1 MKRGFFLK
9 LARSNI
15 SKNRRFF
22 LPRILSEAGLLC
34 VFYIVFTLRTDERI
48 LQLRGGQYIEV
59 FMSIG
64 VAVMMLLS
72 VILLF
77 YINSFLMKQ
86 RKREFG
92 VYNILGMEKRHI
104 CRVLFHETA
113 LSSLASVVLGLAMG
127 TLFYKLCSLLICQL
141 LNAEIVLGF
150 YFINARSLALSGAF
164 FLVLDV
170 MAYGVNCVTIAR
182 MKPVE
187 MLSSAN
193 VGEREPKVKWPLLV
207 LGLLAL
213 GGGYY
218 ISVTTQNPLKAIVL
232 FFVAVILV
240 IIGTYFLFVAGSI
253 FVLKALKKNK
263 RFYYNKKHMPA
274 VSGLLY
280 RMKQN
285 AVGLASIAILATGV
299 LVMISTTVSLYAGAE
314 ETVKRNFPQD
324 YYLSARYLQWSD
336 EGRLLHAEDMPRET
350 LFRAVEQGAEK
361 NGLTIKEMDFQE
373 YLTVSYRNENGG
385 LYCRQAGGNAA
396 DSLKGLS
403 VMTYI
408 TQEMYRSLGGEELN
422 LAEDEI
428 AVCPMDIRQ
437 RGLDRTEITIE
448 GDSYQVKTVLPE
460 FPIRSGMEE
469 LSTNCYGVVVADD
482 SVLAHLYDQQKQV
495 YGDAASDYTRRIA
508 ASFAGRGA
516 NGDVGEKLERDVE
529 EYLREYLKEV
539 AFPQQQEPGESLAI
553 TGNTVWGARES
564 VTAMC
569 GALLFLGILLG
580 LVCLFATVMIVYY
593 KQISEGYE
601 DRTRFQIMQKVGM
614 SRREVRKTI
623 NSQVLMVFFL
633 PLIVAGIHLA
643 FAFPILEKLL
653 HVLMLSST
661 SLFVLC
667 SLITFG
673 VFAEVYVVIYL
684 GTARTYYKIVR

>member
-1 MKRGFFLK
+1 MKTGFFLK

-34 VFYIVFTLRTDERI
+34 VFYIVFTLRADERI

-64 VAVMMLLS
+64 VVVMMLLS

-92 VYNILGMEKRHI
+92 VYNILGLEKRHI

-182 MKPVE
+182 LKPVE
-187 MLSSAN
+187 LLSSAN

-218 ISVTTQNPLKAIVL
+218 ISLTTQNPLKALVL

-314 ETVKRNFPQD
+314 ETVKRNYPQD

-336 EGRLLHAEDMPRET
+336 EGRLLHSEDMPRET
-350 LFRAVEQGAEK
+350 LLRAVEQGAEK
-361 NGLTIKEMDFQE
+361 NGLTIKEIALQE
-373 YLTVSYRNENGG
+373 YLTVSYIYENDT
-385 LYCRQAGGNAA
+385 LTCERVSGNAA
-396 DSLKGLS
+396 DNLKGLS
-403 VMTYI
+403 VITYI
-408 TQEMYRSLGGEELN
+408 TEEMYRSLGGEALN
-422 LAEDEI
+422 LAKDEI

-437 RGLDRTEITIE
+437 SGFDRPTLTIGE
-448 GDSYQVKTVLPE
+448 DTYQIKTTIPL
-460 FPIRSGMEE
+460 FPISSGMEAAA
-469 LSTNCYGVVVADD
+469 TNSYGIVVEDE
-482 SVLAHLYDQQKQV
+482 SVLAHIFDQQKAA
-495 YGDAASDYTRRIA
+495 YGEAASDYTRRIA

-529 EYLREYLKEV
+529 EYLKEA
-539 AFPQQQEPGESLAI
+539 AFPQQQEPGESLVI

-569 GALLFLGILLG
+569 GALLFLGIILG
-580 LVCLFATVMIVYY
+580 LVCLFATVLIVYY

-601 DRTRFQIMQKVGM
+601 DRVRFQIMQKVGM
-614 SRREVRKTI
+614 SRREVKSTI
-623 NSQVLMVFFL
+623 NSQVLLVFFL
-633 PLIVAGIHLA
+633 PLVVAGMHLA
-643 FAFPILEKLL
+643 FAFPILEKVLHILL
-653 HVLMLSST
+653 LSST
-661 SLFVLC
+661 SLFVIC
-667 SLITFG
+667 SLVTFG
-673 VFAEVYVVIYL
+673 VFAAVYTLIYMA
-684 GTARTYYKIVR
+684 TARTYYKIVR

>member
-1 MKRGFFLK
+1 MKTGFFLK

-34 VFYIVFTLRTDERI
+34 VFYIVFTLRADERI

-92 VYNILGMEKRHI
+92 VYNILGLEKRHI

-150 YFINARSLALSGAF
+150 YFINARSLTLSGAF

-182 MKPVE
+182 LKPVE
-187 MLSSAN
+187 LLSSAN

-218 ISVTTQNPLKAIVL
+218 ISLTTQNPLKALVL

-285 AVGLASIAILATGV
+285 AVGLASIAVLATGV

-314 ETVKRNFPQD
+314 ETVKRNYPQD

-336 EGRLLHAEDMPRET
+336 EGQLLHAEDMPRET
-350 LFRAVEQGAEK
+350 MLRAVEQGAEK
-361 NGLTIKEMDFQE
+361 NGLTIKEIALQE
-373 YLTVSYRNENGG
+373 YLTVSYIYENDT
-385 LYCRQAGGNAA
+385 LTCERVSGNAA
-396 DSLKGLS
+396 DNLKGLS
-403 VMTYI
+403 VITYI
-408 TQEMYRSLGGEELN
+408 TEEMYRSLGGEALN
-422 LAEDEI
+422 LAKDEI

-437 RGLDRTEITIE
+437 SGFDRPTLTIGE
-448 GDSYQVKTVLPE
+448 DTYQIKTTIPL
-460 FPIRSGMEE
+460 FPISSGMEAAA
-469 LSTNCYGVVVADD
+469 TNSYGVVVADE
-482 SVLAHLYDQQKQV
+482 SVLAHIIDQQKAA
-495 YGDAASDYTRRIA
+495 YGEAASDYTRRIA
-508 ASFAGRGA
+508 ASFAGREA

-529 EYLREYLKEV
+529 AYLKEA
-539 AFPQQQEPGESLAI
+539 AFPQQQEPGESLVI

-569 GALLFLGILLG
+569 GALLFLGIILG
-580 LVCLFATVMIVYY
+580 LVCLFATVLIVYY

-601 DRTRFQIMQKVGM
+601 DRVRFQIMQKVGM
-614 SRREVRKTI
+614 SRREVKSTI
-623 NSQVLMVFFL
+623 NSQVLLVFFL
-633 PLIVAGIHLA
+633 PLVVAGMHLA
-643 FAFPILEKLL
+643 FAFPILEKVLHILL
-653 HVLMLSST
+653 LSST
-661 SLFVLC
+661 SLFVIC
-667 SLITFG
+667 SLVTFG
-673 VFAEVYVVIYL
+673 VFAAVYTLIYMA
-684 GTARTYYKIVR
+684 TARTYYKIVR

>member
-1 MKRGFFLK
+1 MKTGFFLK

-34 VFYIVFTLRTDERI
+34 VFYIVFTLRADERI

-64 VAVMMLLS
+64 VVVMMLLS

-92 VYNILGMEKRHI
+92 VYNILGLEKRHI

-150 YFINARSLALSGAF
+150 YFINARSLTLSGAF

-182 MKPVE
+182 LKPVE
-187 MLSSAN
+187 MLSSTN

-218 ISVTTQNPLKAIVL
+218 ISLTTQNPLKALVL

-314 ETVKRNFPQD
+314 ETVKRNYPQD
-324 YYLSARYLQWSD
+324 YYLSARYMQWSD
-336 EGRLLHAEDMPRET
+336 EGVLLHSEDMPRET
-350 LFRAVEQGAEK
+350 LLRAVEQGAEK

-373 YLTVSYRNENGG
+373 YLTVSYIYENDT
-385 LYCRQAGGNAA
+385 LTCERVSGNAA
-396 DSLKGLS
+396 DNLKGLS
-403 VMTYI
+403 VITYI
-408 TQEMYRSLGGEELN
+408 TEEMYRSLGGEALN
-422 LAEDEI
+422 LAKDEI

-437 RGLDRTEITIE
+437 SGFDRPTLTIGE
-448 GDSYQVKTVLPE
+448 DTYQIKTTIPL
-460 FPIRSGMEE
+460 FPISSGMEAAA
-469 LSTNCYGVVVADD
+469 TNSYGIVVEDE
-482 SVLAHLYDQQKQV
+482 SVLAHIFDQQKAA
-495 YGDAASDYTRRIA
+495 YGEAASDYTRRIA

-516 NGDVGEKLERDVE
+516 NSDVGEKLERDVK
-529 EYLREYLKEV
+529 EYLKEV
-539 AFPQQQEPGESLAI
+539 AFPQQQEPGEGMII

-569 GALLFLGILLG
+569 GALLFLGIILG
-580 LVCLFATVMIVYY
+580 LVCLFATVLIVYY

-601 DRTRFQIMQKVGM
+601 DRARFQIMQKVGM
-614 SRREVRKTI
+614 SRREVKSTI
-623 NSQVLMVFFL
+623 NSQVLLVFFL
-633 PLIVAGIHLA
+633 PLVVAGMHLA
-643 FAFPILEKLL
+643 FAFPILEKVLHILL
-653 HVLMLSST
+653 LSST
-661 SLFVLC
+661 SLCVVC
-667 SLITFG
+667 SLVTFG
-673 VFAEVYVVIYL
+673 VFAAVYTLIYTA
-684 GTARTYYKIVR
+684 TARTYYKIVR

>member
-1 MKRGFFLK
+1 MKTGFFLK

-34 VFYIVFTLRTDERI
+34 VFYIVFTLRADERI

-64 VAVMMLLS
+64 TAVMMLLS

-92 VYNILGMEKRHI
+92 VYNILGLEKRHI

-141 LNAEIVLGF
+141 LNAEIILGF

-170 MAYGVNCVTIAR
+170 VSYGVNCVTIAR

-207 LGLLAL
+207 LGVLAL

-218 ISVTTQNPLKAIVL
+218 ISLTTQNPLKALVL

-336 EGRLLHAEDMPRET
+336 EGQLLHSEDMPRET
-350 LFRAVEQGAEK
+350 LLRAVEQGAEK

-373 YLTVSYRNENGG
+373 YLTVSYIYENDT
-385 LYCRQAGGNAA
+385 LTCERVSGNAA
-396 DSLKGLS
+396 DNLKGLS
-403 VMTYI
+403 VITYI
-408 TQEMYRSLGGEELN
+408 TEEMYRSLGGEALN
-422 LAEDEI
+422 LAKDEI

-437 RGLDRTEITIE
+437 SGFDRPTLTIGE
-448 GDSYQVKTVLPE
+448 DTYQIKTTIPL
-460 FPIRSGMEE
+460 FPISSGMEAAA
-469 LSTNCYGVVVADD
+469 TNSYGIVVEDE
-482 SVLAHLYDQQKQV
+482 SVLAHIFDQQKAA
-495 YGDAASDYTRRIA
+495 YGEAASDYTRRIA

-529 EYLREYLKEV
+529 EYLKEA
-539 AFPQQQEPGESLAI
+539 AFPQQQEPGEGMTI

-569 GALLFLGILLG
+569 GALLFLGIILG
-580 LVCLFATVMIVYY
+580 LVCLFATVLIVYY

-601 DRTRFQIMQKVGM
+601 DRARFQIMQKVGM
-614 SRREVRKTI
+614 SRREVKSTI
-623 NSQVLMVFFL
+623 NSQVLLVFFL
-633 PLIVAGIHLA
+633 PLVVAGMHLA
-643 FAFPILEKLL
+643 FAFPILEKVLHILL
-653 HVLMLSST
+653 LSST
-661 SLFVLC
+661 SLFVVC
-667 SLITFG
+667 SLVTFG
-673 VFAEVYVVIYL
+673 VFAAVYTLIYTA
-684 GTARTYYKIVR
+684 TARTYYKIVR

>member
-1 MKRGFFLK
+1 MKTGFFLK

-34 VFYIVFTLRTDERI
+34 VFYIVFTLRADERI

-92 VYNILGMEKRHI
+92 VYNILGLEKRHI

-150 YFINARSLALSGAF
+150 YFINARSLTLSGAF

-182 MKPVE
+182 LKPVE
-187 MLSSAN
+187 LLSSAN

-218 ISVTTQNPLKAIVL
+218 ISLTTQNPLKALVL

-253 FVLKALKKNK
+253 FVLTALKKNK

-285 AVGLASIAILATGV
+285 AVGLASIAVLATGV

-314 ETVKRNFPQD
+314 ETVKRNYPQD

-336 EGRLLHAEDMPRET
+336 EGQLLHAEDMPRET
-350 LFRAVEQGAEK
+350 MLRAVEQGAEK
-361 NGLTIKEMDFQE
+361 NGLTIKEIALQE
-373 YLTVSYRNENGG
+373 YLTVSYIYENDT
-385 LYCRQAGGNAA
+385 LTCERVSGNAA
-396 DSLKGLS
+396 DNLKGLS
-403 VMTYI
+403 VITYI
-408 TQEMYRSLGGEELN
+408 TEEMYRSLGGEALN
-422 LAEDEI
+422 LAKDEI

-437 RGLDRTEITIE
+437 SGFDRPTLTIGE
-448 GDSYQVKTVLPE
+448 DTYQIKTTIPL
-460 FPIRSGMEE
+460 FPMSSGMEAAA
-469 LSTNCYGVVVADD
+469 TNSYGVVVADE
-482 SVLAHLYDQQKQV
+482 SVLAHIFDQQKAA
-495 YGDAASDYTRRIA
+495 YGEAASDYTRRIA
-508 ASFAGRGA
+508 ASFAGREA

-529 EYLREYLKEV
+529 AYLKEA
-539 AFPQQQEPGESLAI
+539 AFPQQQEPGESLVI

-569 GALLFLGILLG
+569 GALLFLGIILG
-580 LVCLFATVMIVYY
+580 LVCLFATVLIVYY

-601 DRTRFQIMQKVGM
+601 DRVRFQIMQKVGM
-614 SRREVRKTI
+614 SRREVKSTI
-623 NSQVLMVFFL
+623 NSQVLLVFFL
-633 PLIVAGIHLA
+633 PLVVAGMHLA
-643 FAFPILEKLL
+643 FAFPILEKVLHILL
-653 HVLMLSST
+653 LSST
-661 SLFVLC
+661 SLFVIC
-667 SLITFG
+667 SLVTFG
-673 VFAEVYVVIYL
+673 VFAAVYTLIYMA
-684 GTARTYYKIVR
+684 TARTYYKIVR

>member
-1 MKRGFFLK
+1 MKTGFFLK

-64 VAVMMLLS
+64 TAVMMLLS

-92 VYNILGMEKRHI
+92 VYNILGLEKRHI

-141 LNAEIVLGF
+141 LNAEIILGF

-164 FLVLDV
+164 FLVLDMV
-170 MAYGVNCVTIAR
+170 SYGVNCVTIAR

-193 VGEREPKVKWPLLV
+193 VGEREPKVKWALLV
-207 LGLLAL
+207 LGVLAL

-218 ISVTTQNPLKAIVL
+218 ISLTAQNPLKALVL

-336 EGRLLHAEDMPRET
+336 EGQLLHSEDMPRET
-350 LFRAVEQGAEK
+350 LLRAVEQGAEK

-373 YLTVSYRNENGG
+373 YLTVSYIYENDT
-385 LYCRQAGGNAA
+385 LTCERVSGNAA
-396 DSLKGLS
+396 DNLKGLS
-403 VMTYI
+403 VITYI
-408 TQEMYRSLGGEELN
+408 TEEMYRSLGGEALN
-422 LAEDEI
+422 LAKDEI

-437 RGLDRTEITIE
+437 SGFDRPTLTIGE
-448 GDSYQVKTVLPE
+448 DTYQIKTTIPL
-460 FPIRSGMEE
+460 FPISSGMEAAA
-469 LSTNCYGVVVADD
+469 TNSYGIVVEDE
-482 SVLAHLYDQQKQV
+482 SVLAHIFDQQKAA
-495 YGDAASDYTRRIA
+495 YGEAASDYTRRIA

-529 EYLREYLKEV
+529 AYLKEA
-539 AFPQQQEPGESLAI
+539 AFPQQQEPGEGMTI

-569 GALLFLGILLG
+569 GALLFLGIILG
-580 LVCLFATVMIVYY
+580 LVCLFATVLIVYY

-601 DRTRFQIMQKVGM
+601 DRARFQIMQKVGM
-614 SRREVRKTI
+614 SRREVKSTI
-623 NSQVLMVFFL
+623 NSQVLLVFFL
-633 PLIVAGIHLA
+633 PLVVAGMHLA
-643 FAFPILEKLL
+643 FAFPILEKVLHILL
-653 HVLMLSST
+653 LSST
-661 SLFVLC
+661 SLFVAC
-667 SLITFG
+667 SLVTFG
-673 VFAEVYVVIYL
+673 VFAAVYTLIYTA
-684 GTARTYYKIVR
+684 TARTYYKIVR

>member
-1 MKRGFFLK
+1 MKTGFFLK

-64 VAVMMLLS
+64 TAVMMLLS

-92 VYNILGMEKRHI
+92 VYNILGLEKRHI

-141 LNAEIVLGF
+141 LNAEIILGF

-170 MAYGVNCVTIAR
+170 VSYGVNCVTIAR

-187 MLSSAN
+187 MLSSTN

-207 LGLLAL
+207 LGVLAL

-218 ISVTTQNPLKAIVL
+218 ISLTTQNPLKALVL

-314 ETVKRNFPQD
+314 ETVKRNYPQD
-324 YYLSARYLQWSD
+324 YYLSARYMQWSD
-336 EGRLLHAEDMPRET
+336 EGVLLHSEDMPRET
-350 LFRAVEQGAEK
+350 LLRAVEQGAEK

-373 YLTVSYRNENGG
+373 YLTVSYIYENDT
-385 LYCRQAGGNAA
+385 LTCERVSGNAA
-396 DSLKGLS
+396 DNLKGLS
-403 VMTYI
+403 VITYI
-408 TQEMYRSLGGEELN
+408 TEEMYRSLGGEALN
-422 LAEDEI
+422 LAKDEI

-437 RGLDRTEITIE
+437 SGFDRPTLTIGE
-448 GDSYQVKTVLPE
+448 DTYQIKTTIPL
-460 FPIRSGMEE
+460 FPISSGMEAAA
-469 LSTNCYGVVVADD
+469 TNSYGIVVEDE
-482 SVLAHLYDQQKQV
+482 SVLAHIFDQQKAA
-495 YGDAASDYTRRIA
+495 YGEAASDYTRRIA

-516 NGDVGEKLERDVE
+516 NGDVGEKLERDVK
-529 EYLREYLKEV
+529 EYLKEV
-539 AFPQQQEPGESLAI
+539 AFPQQQEPGEGMII

-569 GALLFLGILLG
+569 GALLFLGIILG
-580 LVCLFATVMIVYY
+580 LVCLFATVLIVYY

-601 DRTRFQIMQKVGM
+601 DRARFQIMQKVGM
-614 SRREVRKTI
+614 SRREVKSTI
-623 NSQVLMVFFL
+623 NSQVLLVFFL
-633 PLIVAGIHLA
+633 PLVVAGIHLA
-643 FAFPILEKLL
+643 FAFPILEKVLHILL
-653 HVLMLSST
+653 LSST
-661 SLFVLC
+661 SLFVVC
-667 SLITFG
+667 SLVTFG
-673 VFAEVYVVIYL
+673 VFAAVYTLIYMA
-684 GTARTYYKIVR
+684 TARTYYKIVR

>member
-1 MKRGFFLK
+1 MKIGFFLK

-34 VFYIVFTLRTDERI
+34 VFYIVFTLRADERI

-64 VAVMMLLS
+64 TAVMMLLS

-92 VYNILGMEKRHI
+92 VYNILGLEKRHI

-141 LNAEIVLGF
+141 LNAEIILGF

-170 MAYGVNCVTIAR
+170 VSYGVNCVTIAR

-207 LGLLAL
+207 LGVLAL

-218 ISVTTQNPLKAIVL
+218 ISLTTQNPLKALVL

-263 RFYYNKKHMPA
+263 RFYYNKKYMPA

-336 EGRLLHAEDMPRET
+336 EGRLLHSEDMPRET
-350 LFRAVEQGAEK
+350 LLRAVEQGAEK

-373 YLTVSYRNENGG
+373 YLTVSYIYENDT
-385 LYCRQAGGNAA
+385 LTCERVSGNAA
-396 DSLKGLS
+396 DNLKGLS
-403 VMTYI
+403 VITYI
-408 TQEMYRSLGGEELN
+408 TEEMYRSLGGEALN
-422 LAEDEI
+422 LAKDEI

-437 RGLDRTEITIE
+437 SGFDRPTLTIGE
-448 GDSYQVKTVLPE
+448 DTYQIKTTIPL
-460 FPIRSGMEE
+460 FPISSGMEAA
-469 LSTNCYGVVVADD
+469 TNSYGIVVEDE
-482 SVLAHLYDQQKQV
+482 SVLAHIFDQQKAA
-495 YGDAASDYTRRIA
+495 YGEAASDYTRRIA

-529 EYLREYLKEV
+529 EYLKEA
-539 AFPQQQEPGESLAI
+539 AFPQQQEPGEGMTI

-569 GALLFLGILLG
+569 GALLFLGIILG
-580 LVCLFATVMIVYY
+580 LVCLFATVLIVYY

-601 DRTRFQIMQKVGM
+601 DRVRFQIMQKVGM
-614 SRREVRKTI
+614 SRREVKSTI
-623 NSQVLMVFFL
+623 NSQVLLVFFL
-633 PLIVAGIHLA
+633 PLVVAGMHLA
-643 FAFPILEKLL
+643 FAFPILEKVLHILL
-653 HVLMLSST
+653 LSST
-661 SLFVLC
+661 SLFVAC
-667 SLITFG
+667 SLVTFG
-673 VFAEVYVVIYL
+673 VFAAVYTLIYTA
-684 GTARTYYKIVR
+684 TARTYYKIVR

>member
-1 MKRGFFLK
+1 MKTGFFLK

-15 SKNRRFF
+15 SKNRRCF

-34 VFYIVFTLRTDERI
+34 VFYIVFTLRADERI

-92 VYNILGMEKRHI
+92 VYNILGLEKRHI

-113 LSSLASVVLGLAMG
+113 LSSLASVVLGLAIG
-127 TLFYKLCSLLICQL
+127 VLFYKLCSLLICQL

-182 MKPVE
+182 LKPVE
-187 MLSSAN
+187 LLSSAN

-218 ISVTTQNPLKAIVL
+218 ISLTTQNPLKALVL

-314 ETVKRNFPQD
+314 ETVKRNYPQD

-336 EGRLLHAEDMPRET
+336 EGQLLHSEDMPRET
-350 LFRAVEQGAEK
+350 MLRAVEQGAEK
-361 NGLTIKEMDFQE
+361 NGLTIKEIALQE
-373 YLTVSYRNENGG
+373 YLTVSYIYENDT
-385 LYCRQAGGNAA
+385 LTCERVSGNAA
-396 DSLKGLS
+396 DNLKGLS
-403 VMTYI
+403 VITYI
-408 TQEMYRSLGGEELN
+408 TEEMYRSLGGEALN
-422 LAEDEI
+422 LAKDEI

-437 RGLDRTEITIE
+437 SGFDRPTLTIGE
-448 GDSYQVKTVLPE
+448 DTYQIKTTIPL
-460 FPIRSGMEE
+460 FPISSGMEAAA
-469 LSTNCYGVVVADD
+469 TNSYGIVAEDE
-482 SVLAHLYDQQKQV
+482 SVLAHIFDQQKAA
-495 YGDAASDYTRRIA
+495 YGEAASDYTRRIA

-529 EYLREYLKEV
+529 EYLKEA
-539 AFPQQQEPGESLAI
+539 AFPQQQEPGESLDI
-553 TGNTVWGARES
+553 RGNTVWGARES

-569 GALLFLGILLG
+569 GALLFLGIILG
-580 LVCLFATVMIVYY
+580 LVCLFATVLIVYY

-601 DRTRFQIMQKVGM
+601 DRVRFQIMQKVGM
-614 SRREVRKTI
+614 SRREVKSTI
-623 NSQVLMVFFL
+623 NSQVLLVFFL
-633 PLIVAGIHLA
+633 PLVVAGMHLA
-643 FAFPILEKLL
+643 FAFPILEKVLHILL
-653 HVLMLSST
+653 LSST
-661 SLFVLC
+661 SLFVIC
-667 SLITFG
+667 SLVTFG
-673 VFAEVYVVIYL
+673 VFAAVYTLIYMA
-684 GTARTYYKIVR
+684 TARTYYKIVR

>member
-1 MKRGFFLK
+1 MKTGFFLK

-64 VAVMMLLS
+64 TAVMMLLS

-92 VYNILGMEKRHI
+92 VYNILGLEKRHI

-141 LNAEIVLGF
+141 LNAEIILGF

-164 FLVLDV
+164 FLVLDMV
-170 MAYGVNCVTIAR
+170 SYGVNCVTIAR

-193 VGEREPKVKWPLLV
+193 VGEREPKVKWALLV
-207 LGLLAL
+207 LGVLAL

-218 ISVTTQNPLKAIVL
+218 ISLTTQNPLKALVL

-263 RFYYNKKHMPA
+263 RFYYNKKHMSA

-336 EGRLLHAEDMPRET
+336 EGQLLHSEDMPRET
-350 LFRAVEQGAEK
+350 LLRAVEQGAEK
-361 NGLTIKEMDFQE
+361 NGLTIKEIALQE
-373 YLTVSYRNENGG
+373 YLTVSYIYENDT
-385 LYCRQAGGNAA
+385 LTCERVSGNAA
-396 DSLKGLS
+396 DNLKGLS
-403 VMTYI
+403 VITYI
-408 TQEMYRSLGGEELN
+408 TEEMYRSLGGEALN
-422 LAEDEI
+422 LAKDEI

-437 RGLDRTEITIE
+437 SGFDRPTLTIGE
-448 GDSYQVKTVLPE
+448 DTYQIKTTIPL
-460 FPIRSGMEE
+460 FPISSGMEAAA
-469 LSTNCYGVVVADD
+469 TNSYGIVVEDE
-482 SVLAHLYDQQKQV
+482 SVLAHIFDQQKAA
-495 YGDAASDYTRRIA
+495 YGEAASDYTRRIA

-529 EYLREYLKEV
+529 AYLKEV
-539 AFPQQQEPGESLAI
+539 AFPQQQKPGEGMTI

-569 GALLFLGILLG
+569 GALLFLGIILG
-580 LVCLFATVMIVYY
+580 LVCLFATVLIVYY
-593 KQISEGYE
+593 KQVSEGYE
-601 DRTRFQIMQKVGM
+601 DRARFQIMQKVGM
-614 SRREVRKTI
+614 SRREVKSTI
-623 NSQVLMVFFL
+623 NSQVLLVFFL
-633 PLIVAGIHLA
+633 PLVVAGMHLA
-643 FAFPILEKLL
+643 FAFPILEKVLHILL
-653 HVLMLSST
+653 LSST
-661 SLFVLC
+661 SLFVAC
-667 SLITFG
+667 SLVTFG
-673 VFAEVYVVIYL
+673 VFAAVYTLIYTA
-684 GTARTYYKIVR
+684 TARTYYKIVR

>member
-34 VFYIVFTLRTDERI
+34 VFYIVFTLRADERI

-64 VAVMMLLS
+64 VVVMMLLS

-92 VYNILGMEKRHI
+92 VYNILGLEKRHI

-170 MAYGVNCVTIAR
+170 VAYGVNCVTIAR
-182 MKPVE
+182 LKPVE
-187 MLSSAN
+187 LLSSAN
-193 VGEREPKVKWPLLV
+193 VGEQEPKVKWPLLV

-218 ISVTTQNPLKAIVL
+218 ISLTTQNPLKALVL

-314 ETVKRNFPQD
+314 ETVKRNYPQD

-336 EGRLLHAEDMPRET
+336 EGQLLHAEDMPRET
-350 LFRAVEQGAEK
+350 LLRAVEQGAEK
-361 NGLTIKEMDFQE
+361 NGLTIKEIALQE
-373 YLTVSYRNENGG
+373 YLTVSYIYENDT
-385 LYCRQAGGNAA
+385 LTCERVSGNAA
-396 DSLKGLS
+396 DNLKGLS
-403 VMTYI
+403 VITYI
-408 TQEMYRSLGGEELN
+408 TEEMYRSLGGEALN
-422 LAEDEI
+422 LAKDEI

-437 RGLDRTEITIE
+437 SGFDRPTLTIGE
-448 GDSYQVKTVLPE
+448 DTYQIKTTIPL
-460 FPIRSGMEE
+460 FPISSGMEAAA
-469 LSTNCYGVVVADD
+469 TNSYGIVVEDE
-482 SVLAHLYDQQKQV
+482 SVLAHIFDQQKAA
-495 YGDAASDYTRRIA
+495 YGEAASDYTRRIA

-516 NGDVGEKLERDVE
+516 NGDVGEKLERDVK
-529 EYLREYLKEV
+529 EYLKEV
-539 AFPQQQEPGESLAI
+539 AFPQQQEPGEGLII

-569 GALLFLGILLG
+569 GALLFLGIILG
-580 LVCLFATVMIVYY
+580 LVCLFATVLIVYY

-601 DRTRFQIMQKVGM
+601 DRVRFQIMQKVGM
-614 SRREVRKTI
+614 SRREVKSTI
-623 NSQVLMVFFL
+623 NSQVLLVFFL
-633 PLIVAGIHLA
+633 PLVVAGMHLA
-643 FAFPILEKLL
+643 FAFPILEKVLHILL
-653 HVLMLSST
+653 LSST
-661 SLFVLC
+661 SLFVAC
-667 SLITFG
+667 SLVTFG
-673 VFAEVYVVIYL
+673 VFAAVYTLIYMA
-684 GTARTYYKIVR
+684 TARTYYKIVR

>member
-1 MKRGFFLK
+1 MKTGFFLK

-22 LPRILSEAGLLC
+22 IPRILSEAGLLC
-34 VFYIVFTLRTDERI
+34 VFYIVFTLRADERI

-64 VAVMMLLS
+64 VVVMMLLS

-92 VYNILGMEKRHI
+92 VYNILGLEKRHI

-113 LSSLASVVLGLAMG
+113 LSSLASVVLGLAIG
-127 TLFYKLCSLLICQL
+127 VLFYKLCSLLICQL

-164 FLVLDV
+164 FLVLDG

-182 MKPVE
+182 LKPVE

-207 LGLLAL
+207 LGVLAL

-218 ISVTTQNPLKAIVL
+218 ISLTTQNPLKALVL

-324 YYLSARYLQWSD
+324 YYLSAQYLQWSD
-336 EGRLLHAEDMPRET
+336 EGQLLHSEDMPRET
-350 LFRAVEQGAEK
+350 LLRAVEQGAEK

-437 RGLDRTEITIE
+437 RDFDRTEITIE
-448 GDSYQVKTVLPE
+448 GDNYQIKTVLPE
-460 FPIRSGMEE
+460 FPVRSGMEE
-469 LSTNCYGVVVADD
+469 VSTNCYGVVVADE
-482 SVLAHLYDQQKQV
+482 SVLARLYAQQKQV
-495 YGDAASDYTRRIA
+495 YGNAASDYTRRIA
-508 ASFAGRGA
+508 ASFAGREA

-529 EYLREYLKEV
+529 AYLKEA
-539 AFPQQQEPGESLAI
+539 AFPQPGESLII

-569 GALLFLGILLG
+569 GALLFLGIILG
-580 LVCLFATVMIVYY
+580 LVCLFATVLIVYY

-601 DRTRFQIMQKVGM
+601 DRVRFQIMQKVGM
-614 SRREVRKTI
+614 SRREVKRTI
-623 NSQVLMVFFL
+623 NSQVLLVFFL
-633 PLIVAGIHLA
+633 PLVVAGMHLA
-643 FAFPILEKLL
+643 FAFPILEKVLHILL
-653 HVLMLSST
+653 LSST
-661 SLFVLC
+661 SLFVIC
-667 SLITFG
+667 SLVTFG
-673 VFAEVYVVIYL
+673 VFAAVYTLIYMA
-684 GTARTYYKIVR
+684 TARTYYKIVR

>member
-1 MKRGFFLK
+1 MKTGFFLK

-34 VFYIVFTLRTDERI
+34 VFYIVFTLRADERI

-92 VYNILGMEKRHI
+92 VYNILGLEKRHI

-150 YFINARSLALSGAF
+150 YFINARSLTLSGAF

-182 MKPVE
+182 LKPVE
-187 MLSSAN
+187 LLSSAN

-213 GGGYY
+213 SGGYY
-218 ISVTTQNPLKAIVL
+218 ISLTTQNPLKALVL

-285 AVGLASIAILATGV
+285 AVGLASIAVLATGV

-314 ETVKRNFPQD
+314 ETVKRNYPQD

-336 EGRLLHAEDMPRET
+336 EGQLLHAEDMPRET
-350 LFRAVEQGAEK
+350 MLRAVEQGAEK
-361 NGLTIKEMDFQE
+361 NGLTIKEIALQE
-373 YLTVSYRNENGG
+373 YLTVSYIYENDT
-385 LYCRQAGGNAA
+385 LTCERVSGNAA
-396 DSLKGLS
+396 DNLKGLS
-403 VMTYI
+403 VITYI
-408 TQEMYRSLGGEELN
+408 TEEMYRSLGGEALN
-422 LAEDEI
+422 LAKDEI

-437 RGLDRTEITIE
+437 SGFDRPTLTIGE
-448 GDSYQVKTVLPE
+448 DTYQIKTTIPL
-460 FPIRSGMEE
+460 FPISSGMEAAA
-469 LSTNCYGVVVADD
+469 TNSYGVVVADE
-482 SVLAHLYDQQKQV
+482 SVLAHIFDQQKAA
-495 YGDAASDYTRRIA
+495 YGEAASDYTRRIA
-508 ASFAGRGA
+508 ASFAGREA

-529 EYLREYLKEV
+529 AYLKEA
-539 AFPQQQEPGESLAI
+539 AFPQQQEPGESLVI

-569 GALLFLGILLG
+569 GALLFLGIILG
-580 LVCLFATVMIVYY
+580 LVCLFATVLIVYY

-601 DRTRFQIMQKVGM
+601 DRVRFQIMQKVGM
-614 SRREVRKTI
+614 SRREVKSTI
-623 NSQVLMVFFL
+623 NSQVLLVFFL
-633 PLIVAGIHLA
+633 PLVVAGMHLA
-643 FAFPILEKLL
+643 FAFPILEKVLHILL
-653 HVLMLSST
+653 LSST
-661 SLFVLC
+661 SLFVIC
-667 SLITFG
+667 SLVTFG
-673 VFAEVYVVIYL
+673 VFAAVYTLIYMA
-684 GTARTYYKIVR
+684 TARTYYKIVR

>member
-1 MKRGFFLK
+1 MKTGFFLK

-34 VFYIVFTLRTDERI
+34 VFYIVFTLRADERI

-92 VYNILGMEKRHI
+92 VYNILGLEKRHI

-182 MKPVE
+182 LKPVE
-187 MLSSAN
+187 LLSSAN

-218 ISVTTQNPLKAIVL
+218 ISLTTQNPLKALVL

-299 LVMISTTVSLYAGAE
+299 LVMISTTV
-314 ETVKRNFPQD
+314 
-324 YYLSARYLQWSD
+324 
-336 EGRLLHAEDMPRET
+336 
-350 LFRAVEQGAEK
+350 
-361 NGLTIKEMDFQE
+361 
-373 YLTVSYRNENGG
+373 
-385 LYCRQAGGNAA
+385 
-396 DSLKGLS
+396 
-403 VMTYI
+403 
-408 TQEMYRSLGGEELN
+408 
-422 LAEDEI
+422 
-428 AVCPMDIRQ
+428 
-437 RGLDRTEITIE
+437 
-448 GDSYQVKTVLPE
+448 
-460 FPIRSGMEE
+460 
-469 LSTNCYGVVVADD
+469 
-482 SVLAHLYDQQKQV
+482 
-495 YGDAASDYTRRIA
+495 
-508 ASFAGRGA
+508 
-516 NGDVGEKLERDVE
+516 
-529 EYLREYLKEV
+529 
-539 AFPQQQEPGESLAI
+539 
-553 TGNTVWGARES
+553 
-564 VTAMC
+564 
-569 GALLFLGILLG
+569 
-580 LVCLFATVMIVYY
+580 CLFATVLIVYY

-601 DRTRFQIMQKVGM
+601 DRVRFQIMQKVGM
-614 SRREVRKTI
+614 SRREVKSTI
-623 NSQVLMVFFL
+623 NSQVLLVFFL
-633 PLIVAGIHLA
+633 PLVVAGMHLA
-643 FAFPILEKLL
+643 FAFPILEKVLHILL
-653 HVLMLSST
+653 LSST
-661 SLFVLC
+661 SLFVVC
-667 SLITFG
+667 SLVTFG
-673 VFAEVYVVIYL
+673 VFAAVYTLIYMA
-684 GTARTYYKIVR
+684 TARTYYKIVR

>member
-1 MKRGFFLK
+1 MKTGFFLK

-34 VFYIVFTLRTDERI
+34 VFYIVFTLRADERI

-92 VYNILGMEKRHI
+92 VYNILGLEKRHI

-113 LSSLASVVLGLAMG
+113 LSSLVSVVLGLAIG
-127 TLFYKLCSLLICQL
+127 VLFYKLCSLLICQL

-150 YFINARSLALSGAF
+150 YFINARSLTLSGAF

-182 MKPVE
+182 LKPVE
-187 MLSSAN
+187 LLSSAN

-218 ISVTTQNPLKAIVL
+218 ISLTTQNPLKALVL

-314 ETVKRNFPQD
+314 ETVKRNYPQD

-336 EGRLLHAEDMPRET
+336 EGQLLHSEDMPRET
-350 LFRAVEQGAEK
+350 MLRAVEQGAEK
-361 NGLTIKEMDFQE
+361 NGLTIKEIALQE
-373 YLTVSYRNENGG
+373 YLTVSYIYENDT
-385 LYCRQAGGNAA
+385 LTCERVSGNAA

-403 VMTYI
+403 VITYI
-408 TQEMYRSLGGEELN
+408 TEEMYRSLGGEALN
-422 LAEDEI
+422 LAKDEI

-437 RGLDRTEITIE
+437 SGFDRPTLTIGE
-448 GDSYQVKTVLPE
+448 DTYQIKTTIPL
-460 FPIRSGMEE
+460 FPISSGMEAAA
-469 LSTNCYGVVVADD
+469 TNSYGIVVEDE
-482 SVLAHLYDQQKQV
+482 SVLAHIFDQQKAA
-495 YGDAASDYTRRIA
+495 YGEAASDYTQRIA
-508 ASFAGRGA
+508 ASFAGREA

-529 EYLREYLKEV
+529 AYLKEV
-539 AFPQQQEPGESLAI
+539 AFPQQQEPGEGMTI

-569 GALLFLGILLG
+569 GALLFLGIILG
-580 LVCLFATVMIVYY
+580 LVCLFATVLIVYY

-601 DRTRFQIMQKVGM
+601 DRVRFQIMQKVGM
-614 SRREVRKTI
+614 SRREVKSTI
-623 NSQVLMVFFL
+623 NSQVLLVFFL
-633 PLIVAGIHLA
+633 PLVVAGMHLA
-643 FAFPILEKLL
+643 FAFPILEKVLHILL
-653 HVLMLSST
+653 LSST
-661 SLFVLC
+661 SLFVVC
-667 SLITFG
+667 SLVTFG
-673 VFAEVYVVIYL
+673 VFAAVYTLIYMA
-684 GTARTYYKIVR
+684 TARTYYKIVR

>member
-1 MKRGFFLK
+1 MKTGFFLK

-64 VAVMMLLS
+64 TAVMMLLS

-92 VYNILGMEKRHI
+92 VYNILGLEKRHI

-141 LNAEIVLGF
+141 LNAEIILGF

-170 MAYGVNCVTIAR
+170 VSYGVNCVTIAR

-207 LGLLAL
+207 LGVLAL

-218 ISVTTQNPLKAIVL
+218 ISLTTQNPLKALVL

-336 EGRLLHAEDMPRET
+336 EGQLLHSEDMPRET
-350 LFRAVEQGAEK
+350 LLRAVEQGAEK
-361 NGLTIKEMDFQE
+361 NGLTIKKMDFQE
-373 YLTVSYRNENGG
+373 YLTVSYIYENDT
-385 LYCRQAGGNAA
+385 LTCERVSGNAA
-396 DSLKGLS
+396 DNLKGLS
-403 VMTYI
+403 VITYI
-408 TQEMYRSLGGEELN
+408 TEEMYRSLGGEALN
-422 LAEDEI
+422 LAKDEI

-437 RGLDRTEITIE
+437 SGFDRPTLTIGE
-448 GDSYQVKTVLPE
+448 DTYQIKTTIPL
-460 FPIRSGMEE
+460 FPISSGMEAAA
-469 LSTNCYGVVVADD
+469 TNSYGIVVEDE
-482 SVLAHLYDQQKQV
+482 SVLAHIFDQQKAA
-495 YGDAASDYTRRIA
+495 YGEAASDYTRRIA

-529 EYLREYLKEV
+529 AYLKEA
-539 AFPQQQEPGESLAI
+539 AFPQQQEPGEGLVI

-569 GALLFLGILLG
+569 GALLFLGIILG
-580 LVCLFATVMIVYY
+580 LVCLFATVLIVYY

-601 DRTRFQIMQKVGM
+601 DRARFQIMQKVGM
-614 SRREVRKTI
+614 SRREVKSTI
-623 NSQVLMVFFL
+623 NSQVLLVFFL
-633 PLIVAGIHLA
+633 PLVVAGIHLA
-643 FAFPILEKLL
+643 FAFPILEKVLHILL
-653 HVLMLSST
+653 LSST
-661 SLFVLC
+661 SLFVAC
-667 SLITFG
+667 SLVTFG
-673 VFAEVYVVIYL
+673 VFAAVYTLIYMA
-684 GTARTYYKIVR
+684 TARTYYKIVR

>member
-1 MKRGFFLK
+1 MKTGFFLK

-64 VAVMMLLS
+64 TAVMMLLS

-92 VYNILGMEKRHI
+92 VYNILGLEKRHI

-170 MAYGVNCVTIAR
+170 VSYGVNCVTIAR
-182 MKPVE
+182 MKTVE
-187 MLSSAN
+187 LLSSAN

-218 ISVTTQNPLKAIVL
+218 ISLTTQNPLKALVL

-299 LVMISTTVSLYAGAE
+299 LVMISTTVSLYAGVE

-336 EGRLLHAEDMPRET
+336 EGQLLHSEDMPRET
-350 LFRAVEQGAEK
+350 LLRAVEQGAEK

-373 YLTVSYRNENGG
+373 YLAVSYIYENDT
-385 LYCRQAGGNAA
+385 LTCERVSGNAA
-396 DSLKGLS
+396 DNLKGLS
-403 VMTYI
+403 VITYI
-408 TQEMYRSLGGEELN
+408 TEEMYRSLGGEALN
-422 LAEDEI
+422 LAKDEI

-437 RGLDRTEITIE
+437 SGFDRPTLTIGE
-448 GDSYQVKTVLPE
+448 DTYQIKTTIPL
-460 FPIRSGMEE
+460 FPISSGMEAAA
-469 LSTNCYGVVVADD
+469 TNSYGIVVEDE
-482 SVLAHLYDQQKQV
+482 SVLAHIFDQQKAA
-495 YGDAASDYTRRIA
+495 YGEAASDYTRRIA

-516 NGDVGEKLERDVE
+516 NSDVGEKLERDVK
-529 EYLREYLKEV
+529 EYLKEV
-539 AFPQQQEPGESLAI
+539 AFPQQQEPGEGMII

-569 GALLFLGILLG
+569 GALLFLGIILG
-580 LVCLFATVMIVYY
+580 LVCLFATVLIVYY

-601 DRTRFQIMQKVGM
+601 DRARFQIMQKVGM
-614 SRREVRKTI
+614 SRREVKSTI
-623 NSQVLMVFFL
+623 NSQVLLVFFL
-633 PLIVAGIHLA
+633 PLVVAGMHLA
-643 FAFPILEKLL
+643 FAFPILEKVLHILL
-653 HVLMLSST
+653 LSST
-661 SLFVLC
+661 SLFVVC
-667 SLITFG
+667 SLVTFG
-673 VFAEVYVVIYL
+673 VFAAVYTLIYTA
-684 GTARTYYKIVR
+684 TARTYYKIVR

>member
-92 VYNILGMEKRHI
+92 VYNILGLEKRHI

-182 MKPVE
+182 LKPVE

-218 ISVTTQNPLKAIVL
+218 ISLTPLKALVL

-324 YYLSARYLQWSD
+324 YYLSAQYLQWSD
-336 EGRLLHAEDMPRET
+336 EGQLLHSEDMPRET
-350 LFRAVEQGAEK
+350 LLRAVEQGAEK

-373 YLTVSYRNENGG
+373 YLTVSYKNENGG

-448 GDSYQVKTVLPE
+448 GDSYRVKTVLPE

-469 LSTNCYGVVVADD
+469 LSTHCYGVVVADEG
-482 SVLAHLYDQQKQV
+482 VLAHLYDQQKQV

-529 EYLREYLKEV
+529 AYLKEV
-539 AFPQQQEPGESLAI
+539 AFPQQQEPGEGLII

-569 GALLFLGILLG
+569 GALLFLGIILG
-580 LVCLFATVMIVYY
+580 LVCLFATVLIVYY

-601 DRTRFQIMQKVGM
+601 DRARFQIMQKVGM
-614 SRREVRKTI
+614 SRREVKSTI
-623 NSQVLMVFFL
+623 NSQVLLVFFL
-633 PLIVAGIHLA
+633 PLVVAGMHLA
-643 FAFPILEKLL
+643 FAFPILEKML
-653 HVLMLSST
+653 HVLLLSST
-661 SLFVLC
+661 SLFVAC
-667 SLITFG
+667 SLVTFG
-673 VFAEVYVVIYL
+673 VFAAVYTLIYMA
-684 GTARTYYKIVR
+684 TARTYYKIVR

>member
-1 MKRGFFLK
+1 MKTGFFLK

-34 VFYIVFTLRTDERI
+34 VFYIVFTLRADERI

-92 VYNILGMEKRHI
+92 VYNILGLEKRHI

-150 YFINARSLALSGAF
+150 YFINARSLTLSGAF

-182 MKPVE
+182 LKPVE
-187 MLSSAN
+187 LLSSAN

-218 ISVTTQNPLKAIVL
+218 ISLTTQNPLKALVL

-285 AVGLASIAILATGV
+285 AVGLASIAVLATGV

-314 ETVKRNFPQD
+314 ETVKRNYPQD

-336 EGRLLHAEDMPRET
+336 EGQLLHAEDMPRET
-350 LFRAVEQGAEK
+350 MLRAVEQGAEK
-361 NGLTIKEMDFQE
+361 NGLTIKEIALQE
-373 YLTVSYRNENGG
+373 YLTVSYIYENDT
-385 LYCRQAGGNAA
+385 LTCERVSGNAA
-396 DSLKGLS
+396 DNLKGLS
-403 VMTYI
+403 VITYI
-408 TQEMYRSLGGEELN
+408 TEEMYRSLGGEALN
-422 LAEDEI
+422 LAKDEI

-437 RGLDRTEITIE
+437 SGFDRPTLTIGE
-448 GDSYQVKTVLPE
+448 DTYQIKTTIPL
-460 FPIRSGMEE
+460 FPISSGMEAAA
-469 LSTNCYGVVVADD
+469 TNSYGVVVADE
-482 SVLAHLYDQQKQV
+482 SVLAHIFDQQKAA
-495 YGDAASDYTRRIA
+495 YGEAASDYTRRIA
-508 ASFAGRGA
+508 ASFAGREA

-529 EYLREYLKEV
+529 AYLKEA
-539 AFPQQQEPGESLAI
+539 AFPQQQEPGESLVI
-553 TGNTVWGARES
+553 TSNTVWGARES

-569 GALLFLGILLG
+569 GALLFLGIILG
-580 LVCLFATVMIVYY
+580 LVCLFATVLIVYY

-601 DRTRFQIMQKVGM
+601 DRVRFQIMQKVGM
-614 SRREVRKTI
+614 SRREVKSTI
-623 NSQVLMVFFL
+623 NSQVLLVFFL
-633 PLIVAGIHLA
+633 PLVVAGMHLA
-643 FAFPILEKLL
+643 FAFPILEKVLHILL
-653 HVLMLSST
+653 LSST
-661 SLFVLC
+661 SLFVIC
-667 SLITFG
+667 SLVTFG
-673 VFAEVYVVIYL
+673 VFAAVYTLIYMA
-684 GTARTYYKIVR
+684 TARTYYKIVR

>member
-92 VYNILGMEKRHI
+92 VYNILGLEKRHI

-218 ISVTTQNPLKAIVL
+218 ISLTTQNPLKALVL

-336 EGRLLHAEDMPRET
+336 EGQLLHSEDMPRET
-350 LFRAVEQGAEK
+350 LLRAVEQGAEK
-361 NGLTIKEMDFQE
+361 NGLTIKEIAIQE
-373 YLTVSYRNENGG
+373 YLTVSYKNENGV
-385 LYCRQAGGNAA
+385 LYCRQADGNAA

-437 RGLDRTEITIE
+437 RGFDRTEITIE

-469 LSTNCYGVVVADD
+469 LSTHCYGVVVADE
-482 SVLAHLYDQQKQV
+482 SVLARLYAQQKQV
-495 YGDAASDYTRRIA
+495 YGNAASDYTRRIA

-529 EYLREYLKEV
+529 AYLKE
-539 AFPQQQEPGESLAI
+539 AASPQQQESGERLLI

-569 GALLFLGILLG
+569 GALLFLGIILG
-580 LVCLFATVMIVYY
+580 LVCLFATVLIVYY

-601 DRTRFQIMQKVGM
+601 DRARFQIMQKVGM
-614 SRREVRKTI
+614 SRREVKSTI
-623 NSQVLMVFFL
+623 NSQVLLVFFL
-633 PLIVAGIHLA
+633 PLVVAGMHLA
-643 FAFPILEKLL
+643 FAFPILEKML
-653 HVLMLSST
+653 HILFLSST
-661 SLFVLC
+661 SLFVAC
-667 SLITFG
+667 SLVTFG
-673 VFAEVYVVIYL
+673 VFAAVYTLIYMA
-684 GTARTYYKIVR
+684 TARTYYKIVR

>member
-1 MKRGFFLK
+1 MKTGFFLK

-34 VFYIVFTLRTDERI
+34 VFYIVFTLRADERI

-64 VAVMMLLS
+64 VVVMMLLS

-92 VYNILGMEKRHI
+92 VYNILGLEKRHI

-113 LSSLASVVLGLAMG
+113 LSSLASVVLGLAIG
-127 TLFYKLCSLLICQL
+127 VLFYKLCSLLICQL

-182 MKPVE
+182 LKPVE

-218 ISVTTQNPLKAIVL
+218 ISLTTQNPLKAIVL

-314 ETVKRNFPQD
+314 ETVKRNYPQD

-336 EGRLLHAEDMPRET
+336 EGQLLHSEDMPRET
-350 LFRAVEQGAEK
+350 LLRAVEQGAEK
-361 NGLTIKEMDFQE
+361 NGLTIKKMDFQE
-373 YLTVSYRNENGG
+373 YLTVSYKNEN
-385 LYCRQAGGNAA
+385 YCRQAGGNAA

-408 TQEMYRSLGGEELN
+408 TQEMYRSLGGEALN
-422 LAEDEI
+422 LAENEI

-437 RGLDRTEITIE
+437 KDFDRTEITIE
-448 GDSYQVKTVLPE
+448 GDSYRVKTVLPE
-460 FPIRSGMEE
+460 FPVRSGMEE
-469 LSTNCYGVVVADD
+469 VSTNCYGVVVADE
-482 SVLAHLYDQQKQV
+482 SVLARLYAQQKQV
-495 YGDAASDYTRRIA
+495 YGNAASDYTRRIA

-529 EYLREYLKEV
+529 AYLKEA
-539 AFPQQQEPGESLAI
+539 AFPQQQEPGESLVI

-569 GALLFLGILLG
+569 GALLFLGIILG
-580 LVCLFATVMIVYY
+580 LVCLFATVLIVYY

-601 DRTRFQIMQKVGM
+601 DRVRFQIMQKVGM
-614 SRREVRKTI
+614 SRREVKSTI
-623 NSQVLMVFFL
+623 NSQVLLVFFL
-633 PLIVAGIHLA
+633 PLVVAGMHLA
-643 FAFPILEKLL
+643 FAFPILEKVLHILL
-653 HVLMLSST
+653 LSST
-661 SLFVLC
+661 SLFVVC
-667 SLITFG
+667 SLVTFG
-673 VFAEVYVVIYL
+673 VFAAVYTLIYMA
-684 GTARTYYKIVR
+684 TARTYYKIVR

>member
-1 MKRGFFLK
+1 
-9 LARSNI
+9 
-15 SKNRRFF
+15 
-22 LPRILSEAGLLC
+22 
-34 VFYIVFTLRTDERI
+34 
-48 LQLRGGQYIEV
+48 
-59 FMSIG
+59 
-64 VAVMMLLS
+64 MMLLS

-92 VYNILGMEKRHI
+92 VYNILGLEKRHI

-113 LSSLASVVLGLAMG
+113 LSSLASVVLGLAIG
-127 TLFYKLCSLLICQL
+127 VLFYKLCSLLICQL

-150 YFINARSLALSGAF
+150 YFINARSLTLSGAF

-182 MKPVE
+182 LKPVE

-218 ISVTTQNPLKAIVL
+218 ISLTTQNPLKALVL

-336 EGRLLHAEDMPRET
+336 EGQLLHSEDMPRET
-350 LFRAVEQGAEK
+350 LLRAVEQGAEK
-361 NGLTIKEMDFQE
+361 NGLTIKEIALQE
-373 YLTVSYRNENGG
+373 YLTVSYIYENDT
-385 LYCRQAGGNAA
+385 LTCERVSGNAA
-396 DSLKGLS
+396 DNLKGLS
-403 VMTYI
+403 VITYI
-408 TQEMYRSLGGEELN
+408 TEEMYRSLGGEALN
-422 LAEDEI
+422 LAKDEI

-437 RGLDRTEITIE
+437 SGFDRPTLTIGE
-448 GDSYQVKTVLPE
+448 DTYQIKTTIPL
-460 FPIRSGMEE
+460 FPISSGMEAAA
-469 LSTNCYGVVVADD
+469 TNSYGIVVEDE
-482 SVLAHLYDQQKQV
+482 SVLAHIFDQQKAA
-495 YGDAASDYTRRIA
+495 YGEAASDYTRRIA

-529 EYLREYLKEV
+529 AYLKEA
-539 AFPQQQEPGESLAI
+539 AFPQQQEPGESLVI

-569 GALLFLGILLG
+569 GALLFLGIILG
-580 LVCLFATVMIVYY
+580 LVCLFATVLIVYY

-601 DRTRFQIMQKVGM
+601 DRVRFQIMQKVGM
-614 SRREVRKTI
+614 SRREVKSTI
-623 NSQVLMVFFL
+623 NSQVLLVFFL
-633 PLIVAGIHLA
+633 PLVVAGMHLA
-643 FAFPILEKLL
+643 FAFPILEKVLHILL
-653 HVLMLSST
+653 LSST
-661 SLFVLC
+661 SLFVVC
-667 SLITFG
+667 SLVTFG
-673 VFAEVYVVIYL
+673 VFAAVYTLIYMA
-684 GTARTYYKIVR
+684 TARTYYKIVQ